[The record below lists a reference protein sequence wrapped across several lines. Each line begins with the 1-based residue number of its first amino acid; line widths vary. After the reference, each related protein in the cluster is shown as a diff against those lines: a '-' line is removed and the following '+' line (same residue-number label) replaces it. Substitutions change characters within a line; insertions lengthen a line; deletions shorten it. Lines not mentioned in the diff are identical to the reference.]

1 MVDQPN
7 RCQTWLATLLKIEN
21 LTKNR
26 HVKIVKIS
34 SPLKQLGQLNM
45 IDVHSYAPLQGPS
58 ALVHIDLFRIYMY
71 MAYNRSCLKSYNAW
85 FIINE

>member
-7 RCQTWLATLLKIEN
+7 RCQTWLSTLLKIEN

-45 IDVHSYAPLQGPS
+45 IDVHNYAPLKGPS
-58 ALVHIDLFRIYMY
+58 ELLSIY

>member
-7 RCQTWLATLLKIEN
+7 RCQTWLPTLLKIVN

-26 HVKIVKIS
+26 HVKIVNLYKNFFS
-34 SPLKQLGQLNM
+34 SET
-45 IDVHSYAPLQGPS
+45 
-58 ALVHIDLFRIYMY
+58 
-71 MAYNRSCLKSYNAW
+71 MAYNRNGLKSYNAW

>member
-7 RCQTWLATLLKIEN
+7 RCQTWLSTLLKIEN

-45 IDVHSYAPLQGPS
+45 IDVHNYAPLKGPS
-58 ALVHIDLFRIYMY
+58 ELVHIDLLSIC